1 MVSGVAESL
10 NAPKTTRSRKTT
22 APSRPSPKQAQ
33 LRRDA
38 EELLGNEIRFVYAAE
53 FEKLDGREEPIRAA
67 EKMLDELR
75 QSSLDSAD
83 LVAELADSGGV
94 PNWTTAD
101 PLLTFEQEQ
110 VLFRALNLLRYRA
123 NCLRSRLSLTSP
135 SESVIREIRQMLA
148 LSERIRGQLVRSNL
162 RLVSSI
168 SRKFSASHHDVDEFS
183 SDGSMI
189 LLGAIDRFDYSRKF
203 RFSTYAT
210 HSIQRHFFRA
220 WKVRQRRKQR
230 FPCTSAEILVEVA
243 ETNEDLPICEDPQRV
258 VAELLE
264 IAPDVLDDREYQIL
278 MHRFGLSD
286 SGDSE
291 ARTLREIAAD
301 LGVSKER
308 VRQLQIKALEKLRP
322 FLNPALFNVE
332 LVEEE

>member
-1 MVSGVAESL
+1 MVTSVAERRVAAR
-10 NAPKTTRSRKTT
+10 NVRTKTQV
-22 APSRPSPKQAQ
+22 RPSVSRADQSALQ
-33 LRRDA
+33 RET
-38 EELLGNEIRFVYAAE
+38 EELLSTEIRFVYTSE
-53 FEKLDGREEPIRAA
+53 FDKLDGSQEPIREA
-67 EKMLDELR
+67 EQLLDDLR
-75 QSSLDSAD
+75 QACTDSAD
-83 LVAELADSGGV
+83 FASEFAESGGV
-94 PNWTTAD
+94 PNWSTAD

-110 VLFRALNLLRYRA
+110 ILFRAMNLLRYRA
-123 NCLRSRLSLTSP
+123 NCLRCRLSPRTPSAKILT
-135 SESVIREIRQMLA
+135 EIRQMLA
-148 LSERIRGQLVRSNL
+148 ISERIRAQLVRSNL

-230 FPCTSAEILVEVA
+230 FPCTSAEILAEVA
-243 ETNEDLPICEDPQRV
+243 ESSSEAPICEDPQSV
-258 VAELLE
+258 VSQLLHV
-264 IAPDVLDDREYQIL
+264 AADVLDDREYQIL
-278 MHRFGLSD
+278 MHRFGLN
-286 SGDSE
+286 GDGAE
-291 ARTLREIAAD
+291 ARTLREIAVD

-322 FLNPALFNVE
+322 FLNPSLFNLE
-332 LVEEE
+332 LVEAE